1 VAGFCEE
8 RFFSGWGVRTVAEG
22 EALYNPMSY
31 HNGSVW
37 PHDNAILAAGA
48 ARYHAKALTTRVFAG
63 LFDASTYFALH
74 RLPELYCGFARR
86 YGEAPTR
93 YPVACSPQSWAA
105 GAAFLLVESALG
117 MSIDAHR
124 RQIVF
129 AHPAL
134 PESVDELRIRNLSL
148 GEAFVDVAVSR
159 VGGSVAVTVER
170 RGGKIDVI
178 VQS

>member
-1 VAGFCEE
+1 
-8 RFFSGWGVRTVAEG
+8 
-22 EALYNPMSY
+22 
-31 HNGSVW
+31 
-37 PHDNAILAAGA
+37 
-48 ARYHAKALTTRVFAG
+48 
-63 LFDASTYFALH
+63 
-74 RLPELYCGFARR
+74 
-86 YGEAPTR
+86 
-93 YPVACSPQSWAA
+93 
-105 GAAFLLVESALG
+105 